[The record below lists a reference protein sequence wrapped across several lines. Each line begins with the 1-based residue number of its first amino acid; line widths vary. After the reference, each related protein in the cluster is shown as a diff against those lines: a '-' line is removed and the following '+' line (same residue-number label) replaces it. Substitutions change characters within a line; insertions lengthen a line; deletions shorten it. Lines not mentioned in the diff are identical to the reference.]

1 MMIAEKIKLVR
12 TQKGFSQEELA
23 EKTNLSLRTIQRV
36 ENGKSDPRGNTIIR
50 IADALNVTIDTFID
64 SQMEENKPY
73 LASLHISALSF
84 LLFPLLGIILP
95 LLLWISKKDQIKS
108 LTSHA
113 KKLLSFQI
121 TWTILLFMGLIGFLF
136 WAHFKMGEMTDISPS
151 IVSEIYFPFYFFI
164 GGLYLYNLI
173 IITYNVLRVSTGKK
187 VWYKPKVN
195 FLP

>member
-1 MMIAEKIKLVR
+1 MIAEKIKQIR

-23 EKTNLSLRTIQRV
+23 DKTNLSLRTIQRV

-50 IADALNVTIDTFID
+50 IAEALNVTIDTIIEP
-64 SQMEENKPY
+64 QKEANKTY

-136 WAHFKMGEMTDISPS
+136 WWNYKIGAMSDISPS
-151 IVSEIYFPFYFFI
+151 IVSEIYFPFYLFV

-173 IITYNVLRVSTGKK
+173 IITYNVFRVGADKK

>member
-1 MMIAEKIKLVR
+1 MIAEKIKQIR

-50 IADALNVTIDTFID
+50 IAEALNVTIDSFID
-64 SQMEENKPY
+64 FQKEENNTY
-73 LASLHISALSF
+73 LASLHISALCF

-136 WAHFKMGEMTDISPS
+136 WGNYKIGAMSDISPS
-151 IVSEIYFPFYFFI
+151 IVSEIYFPIYIFM
-164 GGLYLYNLI
+164 GGLYMYNLI
-173 IITYNVLRVSTGKK
+173 IITYNVLRVRAGKNA
-187 VWYKPKVN
+187 WYQPKIN

>member
-1 MMIAEKIKLVR
+1 MIAEKIKQIR
-12 TQKGFSQEELA
+12 TQKGLSQEKLA

-50 IADALNVTIDTFID
+50 IAEALNVTIDTFFD
-64 SQMEENKPY
+64 FQKEEDKTY
-73 LASLHISALSF
+73 LATLHISALSF

-113 KKLLSFQI
+113 KTLLSFQI
-121 TWTILLFMGLIGFLF
+121 TWTILLFMGLIGLF
-136 WAHFKMGEMTDISPS
+136 FWGNYKIGAMSDIAPS
-151 IVSEIYFPFYFFI
+151 IVGEIYFPFYLFM
-164 GGLYLYNLI
+164 GGLYLYNLV
-173 IITYNVLRVSTGKK
+173 IITYNVLRVGAGKK
-187 VWYKPKVN
+187 VWYKPKFN

>member
-1 MMIAEKIKLVR
+1 MIAEKIKQIR

-50 IADALNVTIDTFID
+50 IAEALNVNIDTFID
-64 SQMEENKPY
+64 SQKEENNTY

-136 WAHFKMGEMTDISPS
+136 WGNYKIGAMSDISPS
-151 IVSEIYFPFYFFI
+151 IVSEIYFPFYIFM
-164 GGLYLYNLI
+164 GGLYMYNLI
-173 IITYNVLRVSTGKK
+173 IITYNVLRVSAGKNA
-187 VWYKPKVN
+187 WYQPKIN

>member
-1 MMIAEKIKLVR
+1 MIAEKIKQIR

-23 EKTNLSLRTIQRV
+23 DKTNLSLRTIQRV

-64 SQMEENKPY
+64 YQKEEDKTY
-73 LASLHISALSF
+73 LASLHLSALSF

-95 LLLWISKKDQIKS
+95 LLLWISKKNQIKS

-121 TWTILLFMGLIGFLF
+121 TWTILVFMGLIGFLF
-136 WAHFKMGEMTDISPS
+136 LGNYKISAMSDISPS
-151 IVSEIYFPFYFFI
+151 IVSEIYFPFYFFM

-173 IITYNVLRVSTGKK
+173 IITYNVFRVSADKNA
-187 VWYKPKVN
+187 WYKPKIN

>member
-1 MMIAEKIKLVR
+1 MIAEKIKQIR

-64 SQMEENKPY
+64 SQKEENKTY
-73 LASLHISALSF
+73 LASLHISAFSF

-95 LLLWISKKDQIKS
+95 LLLWISKKDQIKR

-136 WAHFKMGEMTDISPS
+136 WWNYKIGEMSYISPS
-151 IVSEIYFPFYFFI
+151 IVSEIYFPFYLFM
-164 GGLYLYNLI
+164 GGLYMYNLI
-173 IITYNVLRVSTGKK
+173 IITYNVLRVSAGKNA
-187 VWYKPKVN
+187 WYQPKIN

>member
-1 MMIAEKIKLVR
+1 MIAEKIKQIR

-36 ENGKSDPRGNTIIR
+36 ENGKSNPHGNTIIR

-64 SQMEENKPY
+64 SQKEENKTY

-95 LLLWISKKDQIKS
+95 LLLWMSKKDQTKN

-121 TWTILLFMGLIGFLF
+121 TWTILLFMGLIGFIL
-136 WAHFKMGEMTDISPS
+136 WGNYKIGTMSDISPS
-151 IVSEIYFPFYFFI
+151 IVSEIYFPFYYYM
-164 GGLYLYNLI
+164 GGLYLYNLVI
-173 IITYNVLRVSTGKK
+173 LTYNAWRVSNGKK
-187 VWYKPKVN
+187 VWYKPKIN

>member
-1 MMIAEKIKLVR
+1 MVAEKIKQIR

-23 EKTNLSLRTIQRV
+23 DKTNLSLRTIQRV
-36 ENGKSDPRGNTIIR
+36 ENGKSDPRGNTLIR

-64 SQMEENKPY
+64 SQKEEDKTY

-95 LLLWISKKDQIKS
+95 LIFWISKKNQIKS
-108 LTSHA
+108 LTTHA

-136 WAHFKMGEMTDISPS
+136 WWNYKIGAMSDISPS
-151 IVSEIYFPFYFFI
+151 IVSEIYFPFYFFM
-164 GGLYLYNLI
+164 GGLYMYNLV
-173 IITYNVLRVSTGKK
+173 IITYNVLRVSTGKNA
-187 VWYKPKVN
+187 WYKPKIN

>member
-1 MMIAEKIKLVR
+1 MVAEKIKQIR

-23 EKTNLSLRTIQRV
+23 DKTNLSLRTIQRV
-36 ENGKSDPRGNTIIR
+36 ENGKSDPRGNTLIR

-64 SQMEENKPY
+64 SQKEEDKTY

-95 LLLWISKKDQIKS
+95 LIFWISKKNQIKS
-108 LTSHA
+108 LTTHA

-136 WAHFKMGEMTDISPS
+136 WWNYKIGAMSDISPS
-151 IVSEIYFPFYFFI
+151 IVSEIYFPFYFFM
-164 GGLYLYNLI
+164 GGLYMYNLV
-173 IITYNVLRVSTGKK
+173 IITYNVLRVSTGKNA
-187 VWYKPKVN
+187 WYKPIIN

>member
-1 MMIAEKIKLVR
+1 MIAEKIKQMR
-12 TQKGFSQEELA
+12 TQKGFSQEKLA

-50 IADALNVTIDTFID
+50 IADALNVTIDTFLD
-64 SQMEENKPY
+64 SQKEENKTY

-84 LLFPLLGIILP
+84 LLFPLLGIISP

-108 LTSHA
+108 LTSHS

-121 TWTILLFMGLIGFLF
+121 TWTILLFMGLIAFLF
-136 WAHFKMGEMTDISPS
+136 WGNYKTGAMSDISPS
-151 IVSEIYFPFYFFI
+151 IVSEIYFPFYLFM

-173 IITYNVLRVSTGKK
+173 IISYNALRVSAGKR
-187 VWYKPKVN
+187 VWYKPKIN